1 MLLALLLATAL
12 APDSTATRI
21 VVAPAETLTVATQGS
36 GPPVVLFHGMV
47 GSAWTWRHV
56 VAELN
61 ARGHRTIVIEPLG
74 MGLSSRPEKADYSLT
89 AQAGRIAAV
98 MDSLAIGPAIVVTHG
113 LAGSMALRLAVHR
126 ADLVSA
132 VVSLEGGP
140 AERAATKGFR
150 KAMRYVPWVKFFGG
164 VRRVRGQMAKSMRKS
179 SGDPSWITEEVIA
192 QYTAGAAADLD
203 ATLKAFLRIADA
215 KEPERLGPRL
225 VEIQCPVVLLQGLA
239 EHDGSVGQA
248 ELDLL
253 ADSVKRFTMVPV
265 PGAGHYLQEEQPGA
279 VVRAILALAEEV
291 VVMRE

>member
-1 MLLALLLATAL
+1 
-12 APDSTATRI
+12 
-21 VVAPAETLTVATQGS
+21 
-36 GPPVVLFHGMV
+36 
-47 GSAWTWRHV
+47 
-56 VAELN
+56 
-61 ARGHRTIVIEPLG
+61 
-74 MGLSSRPEKADYSLT
+74 
-89 AQAGRIAAV
+89 
-98 MDSLAIGPAIVVTHG
+98 
-113 LAGSMALRLAVHR
+113 
-126 ADLVSA
+126 
-132 VVSLEGGP
+132 
-140 AERAATKGFR
+140 
-150 KAMRYVPWVKFFGG
+150 
-164 VRRVRGQMAKSMRKS
+164 MAKSMRKS